1 MRPKGGVAGGGAGVP
16 SEAEADTVV
25 PVIAVESISC
35 VELLDRGVDRA
46 TVVAAARASAE
57 LVPPS
62 MGMAKTEPKT
72 VSAAGKST
80 RGRYWQ
86 RKQKHERRISL
97 GEQKGRQSL
106 HVARACENR
115 ENR

>member
-1 MRPKGGVAGGGAGVP
+1 MRSEGGVAGGGAGVP

-25 PVIAVESISC
+25 PVVAVESISC
-35 VELLDRGVDRA
+35 VELLDKGVDCA

-62 MGMAKTEPKT
+62 MAMAKTEPKT
-72 VSAAGKST
+72 VSAAEKST
-80 RGRYWQ
+80 RGWYWQ
-86 RKQKHERRISL
+86 RKQQHERRIFL
-97 GEQKGRQSL
+97 REQKGRQSL
-106 HVARACENR
+106 HVARVCENR